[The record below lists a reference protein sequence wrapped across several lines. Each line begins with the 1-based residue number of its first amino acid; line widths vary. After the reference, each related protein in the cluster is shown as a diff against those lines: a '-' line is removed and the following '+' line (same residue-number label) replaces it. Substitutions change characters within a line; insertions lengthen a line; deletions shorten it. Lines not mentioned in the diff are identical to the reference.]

1 MRRTDP
7 EARAPL
13 EEPVRAR
20 KVLPRV
26 LLGIGAVCVV
36 LLALVLTGWG
46 AFLWEAFSDRERVQ
60 RMLDGAGT
68 LAPLLYVG
76 FLIVQAVIAPL
87 PAPAVAMVGG
97 YGFGVVEGF
106 FLTWAGSLAGG
117 VISFGISRLFGRR
130 FVVGSGRAVRLDRF
144 VEEHGAVLIFV
155 LRLIPLVSF
164 DAISYAAGL
173 SSIRFRGFL
182 LATALGMMPGTF
194 VFVYLGGSEPGL
206 WTWAVLLGLAALAG
220 AAYVFQRRF
229 FRVRPRV
236 R

>member
-1 MRRTDP
+1 MRGTDP

-13 EEPVRAR
+13 EGPRRTR
-20 KVLPRV
+20 KVWPRV
-26 LLGIGAVCVV
+26 LIGVGALCGVV
-36 LLALVLTGWG
+36 LVLALTGWG
-46 AFLWEAFSDRERVQ
+46 EFLWEVFSDRERVQ
-60 RMLDGAGT
+60 RILDRAGT

-76 FLIVQAVIAPL
+76 FLIVQAVVAPL
-87 PAPAVAMVGG
+87 PAPAVAMAGG

-106 FLTWAGSLAGG
+106 FLTWAGALAGG
-117 VISFGISRLFGRR
+117 VISFGISRLFGRGL
-130 FVVGSGRAVRLDRF
+130 VVGSGRAGRLDRF

-173 SSIRFRGFL
+173 SGIRFRSFL

-194 VFVYLGGSEPGL
+194 AFVYLGGAAPGL
-206 WTWAVLLGLAALAG
+206 WTWAVLLGLAVLAG
-220 AAYVFQRRF
+220 AAYAFQRRF